1 MFIIF
6 TKRLFPYETHF
17 FIVNTFLVSFIIF
30 NEHLRN
36 YTFYLAFI
44 IFIKRLS
51 FLQNIYFPSNIF

>member
-30 NEHLRN
+30 
-36 YTFYLAFI
+36 
-44 IFIKRLS
+44 IKRLL